1 MGHKPRSSSEDKK
14 LSDST
19 IPETPVLKE
28 YLENSRISKNPNT
41 PHNMKVVALLAFC
54 LASVYCQMD
63 SNGVKVDPFIQLV
76 RDIEASDFF
85 PKMVLNDRLL
95 TFEILAAAETLNL
108 KALWDKLGYI
118 VLLEYI
124 DQLPKDYQHNF
135 VKYSVEHLKNE
146 YPDL

>member
-1 MGHKPRSSSEDKK
+1 MGHKPKASSEDKK
-14 LSDST
+14 RSDITKQGDVRSNGV
-19 IPETPVLKE
+19 PRSFKNLKPP
-28 YLENSRISKNPNT
+28 NS
-41 PHNMKVVALLAFC
+41 PHKMKVVALLAFC
-54 LASVYCQMD
+54 LASVYCQTD
-63 SNGVKVDPFIQLV
+63 SGVKVDPFIQLV
-76 RDIEASDFF
+76 RDIEASAFF
-85 PKMVLNDRLL
+85 PPMNLDDRLL